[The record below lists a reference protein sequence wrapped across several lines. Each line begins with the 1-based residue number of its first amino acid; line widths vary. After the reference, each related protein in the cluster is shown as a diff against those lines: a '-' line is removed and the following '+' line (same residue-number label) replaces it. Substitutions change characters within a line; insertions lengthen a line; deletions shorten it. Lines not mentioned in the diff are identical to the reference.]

1 MRLKVSKSKNAA
13 SFYVT
18 KTIYEN
24 GKERTITVEKLGTE
38 KELREKLDGQD
49 PYAWA
54 KTYVSELTAKE
65 KENQREILAP
75 LSPIKQIEKNHP
87 CLFNGG
93 YLFLQDIYYDL
104 KLDKICQTISDRH
117 KFSFDLNNAC

>member
-54 KTYVSELTAKE
+54 KTY
-65 KENQREILAP
+65 
-75 LSPIKQIEKNHP
+75 
-87 CLFNGG
+87 
-93 YLFLQDIYYDL
+93 
-104 KLDKICQTISDRH
+104 
-117 KFSFDLNNAC
+117 